1 MTPAL
6 FTNGVGASGVFP
18 VLLDTCALFGPVLRD
33 VLLEAAFDG
42 MCRPHWSHEILAEL
56 ERNLRAKG
64 KRDAYINRLGQELRN
79 AFPDAIISFPS
90 GLELGLTCDRKDRH
104 VLAAAIT
111 GQCSLIVTQNTK
123 GFPEA
128 STEPFGITAVKPD
141 QFLCDLFDLDR
152 GQMVGCLERIAVR
165 RRCKVEDLI
174 NSGGLRSQ
182 APTFVRECRTLLR
195 IPNLTAP

>member
-6 FTNGVGASGVFP
+6 FTNVVGASGVFP
-18 VLLDTCALFGPVLRD
+18 LLLDTCALFGPVLRD

-42 MCRPHWSHEILAEL
+42 MYRPHWSHEILAEL

-64 KRDAYINRLGQELRN
+64 KSDAYINRLGQELRN

-111 GQCSLIVTQNTK
+111 GQCSQS
-123 GFPEA
+123 A
-128 STEPFGITAVKPD
+128 SIFTAQAGRGERWGSSLPLLMVKT
-141 QFLCDLFDLDR
+141 
-152 GQMVGCLERIAVR
+152 GMNG
-165 RRCKVEDLI
+165 
-174 NSGGLRSQ
+174 
-182 APTFVRECRTLLR
+182 
-195 IPNLTAP
+195 